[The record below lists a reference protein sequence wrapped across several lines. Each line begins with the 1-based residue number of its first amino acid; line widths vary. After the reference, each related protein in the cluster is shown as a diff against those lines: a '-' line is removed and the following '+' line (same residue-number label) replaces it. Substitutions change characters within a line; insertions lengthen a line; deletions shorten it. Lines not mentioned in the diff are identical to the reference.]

1 VRLSQHGHAVALQSD
16 ARQDLANA
24 ATRNNT
30 RLFTYDVRD
39 LDQITLTG
47 EYAVQLPK
55 FQQGMSTLV
64 AAQSELLALSDTQL
78 LILPRDSNGLKVV
91 HRYRTCAAST

>member
-1 VRLSQHGHAVALQSD
+1 VRLSQHGHAVALHNA

-24 ATRNNT
+24 ATRNDT